1 MTTYFTKEPLG
12 STSPYVLFDN
22 AQNFDYALNDIT
34 QAIWKDRFGRNR
46 KTYWG
51 WEQESAA
58 QLLSQEQRF
67 NTFIQN
73 SGYDVIGEYT
83 AGPLTISEYNQLIR
97 YNNELW
103 KLKATTDVP
112 FTTTGNDAAS
122 WVSDS
127 AHFVSVGDAA
137 LRQELL
143 SGAMVMRD
151 GMFSLRDFVS
161 PRDFGAIGDGVS
173 DDTEA
178 VRKAHAAANS
188 IGAKV
193 SYSGIKHMAI
203 QADARIFINTD
214 TDACGCKI
222 KPLNGMVPSP
232 PSWGT
237 EFNRTFVVSDPDSP
251 VITVTGVTTT
261 GSLKKG
267 SITPLKGIIEEP
279 NCYAYL
285 TAPLQIPNRYMD
297 GTDNYS
303 QSFATSWGGTV
314 YLPLSTDLSAY
325 QGQLTVSYRRGSKPI
340 KLTNFVL
347 DNHGINHQQFIVI
360 ERCNVTI
367 DGFKV
372 DSDSTSATPTVNAL
386 ILIYQCA
393 NIHINNVD
401 SACQLTERPA
411 DGTYVMQYRY
421 AANVFVSKFKSLG
434 WFTSDTWNAVAGDHL
449 NGLYFSKCQ
458 IRRIDVHAGVHNL
471 FIDDTVLSGTGVFYG
486 WGGGELRITN
496 CKAINTPL
504 LTSRVDYGGNWF
516 GNMIID
522 GVTLE
527 NNNISEYVITD
538 IKAGANIATQLPET
552 IEIRNITQV
561 GVTRSKDDASV
572 KVSITRNANQPG
584 QVQSPL
590 NVTIDGITSYASARF
605 DAVIDY
611 GSFNRDPSYFRNL
624 LNIRNVRGIALASK
638 YAKGAGVII
647 PAPSIT
653 PASPAMVY
661 VDISDC
667 DAILWD
673 SSDSTTAPRKI
684 NIAKSGVTALAT
696 GASSPQVNLMGC
708 DLEIAATGFG
718 TNTPIGSS
726 TLGSVRYTKMV
737 DCTIW
742 PSAFDLSKVVAAQ
755 GCIFL
760 QGPTTPLLPAGWTFE
775 DFFVGKKT
783 TYFR

>member
-1 MTTYFTKEPLG
+1 MTKYATNNPLG
-12 STSPYVLFDN
+12 SMDPKDLFDN
-22 AQNFDYALNDIT
+22 AQNLDYALNDIT
-34 QAIWKDRFGRNR
+34 KAIWTDRFGRSR
-46 KTYWG
+46 KSLWG
-51 WEQESAA
+51 MELDFAA

-122 WVSDS
+122 WANDS

-151 GMFSLRDFVS
+151 GKFSLRDFVS
-161 PRDFGAIGDGVS
+161 PRDFGAMGDGVT

-178 VRKAHAAANS
+178 LRKAYIAANA
-188 IGAKV
+188 IGTKV
-193 SYSGIKHMAI
+193 TLSGIKRMAI
-203 QADARIFINTD
+203 QADARIYINTD
-214 TDACGCKI
+214 TDGCGCKI
-222 KPLNGMVPSP
+222 KLLNGMVPSP

-237 EFNRTFVVSDPDSP
+237 EFNRTFVFSDPDAP
-251 VITVTGVTTT
+251 VVTVTGVSTT
-261 GSLKKG
+261 GNLKKG

-285 TAPLQIPNRYMD
+285 SAPLQIPNRYMD

-314 YLPLSTDLSAY
+314 YLPLSVDLTAY
-325 QGQLTVSYRRGSKPI
+325 QGQLTVSYRRSSRPI
-340 KLTNFVL
+340 KFTDIVL
-347 DNHGINHQQFIVI
+347 DNHGFNHQQFFVI

-372 DSDSTSATPTVNAL
+372 DSDSTTATPTVNAL
-386 ILIYQCA
+386 ILIYQSA
-393 NIHINNVD
+393 NVHINNVD
-401 SACQLTERPA
+401 SACQLTGGPA

-458 IRRIDVHAGVHNL
+458 IRRIDVHAGIHNL

-486 WGGGELRITN
+486 WGGGELRIKN

-552 IEIRNITQV
+552 IEIRNVTQV
-561 GVTRSKDDASV
+561 GVTRTKDDASM
-572 KVSITRNANQPG
+572 KVSIIRNSAYPG
-584 QVQSPL
+584 QVQAPL
-590 NVTIDGITSYASARF
+590 NVIIDGLQSYAAARF

-624 LNIRNVRGIALASK
+624 LAISNVKLIALATK
-638 YAKGAGVII
+638 YVKGTGVII

-653 PASPAMVY
+653 PTSPAVVH

-667 DAILWD
+667 DSILWD

-684 NIAKSGVTALAT
+684 DIANTGVTALAT
-696 GASSPQVNLMGC
+696 GANSPQVNLMGC

-726 TLGSVRYTKMV
+726 ASGSARYTKMV

-742 PSAFDLSKVVAAQ
+742 PSAFDLSKVAAAQ

-760 QGPTTPLLPAGWTFE
+760 QGATAPLLPAGWSFE
-775 DFFVGKKT
+775 DFFIGKKT
-783 TYFR
+783 AYFR